1 MAARGPRTPSQMG
14 CFMDVLIVVATHLE
28 AQRLPKLPDARVV
41 VSGIGSVN
49 AALAAQAAILESRPR
64 LALSL
69 GIAGAYPNS
78 GLNIGDVC
86 VSSEMVFAGLGAMD
100 GAAFLNLEAMGFPL
114 FERGDERVYNALK
127 ADPRAELF
135 AASTGAK
142 LGPILTLETVTG
154 SLEMALALES
164 RVPGALAEG
173 MEGAGV
179 ALAASRLGVGC
190 LEIRGISNMVGPR
203 DRSGWRIPLA
213 LEALGHT
220 LEQGWSV
227 LQD

>member
-1 MAARGPRTPSQMG
+1 V
-14 CFMDVLIVVATHLE
+14 DVLIVVATHLE
-28 AQRLPKLPDARVV
+28 ARRLPKLPGARVV
-41 VSGIGSVN
+41 VGGIGPVN
-49 AALAAQAAILESRPR
+49 AALSTQSAILESRPD
-64 LALSL
+64 LALSV

-78 GLNIGDVC
+78 GLSIGDVC

-100 GAAFLNLEAMGFPL
+100 GATFLNLEAMGFPL
-114 FERGDERVYNALK
+114 LERNPERVYNALK
-127 ADPRAELF
+127 ADARAETF
-135 AASTGAK
+135 AANSGAR

-154 SLEMALALES
+154 SLEKALELEA

-179 ALAASRLGVGC
+179 ALAASRLGVGSFE
-190 LEIRGISNMVGPR
+190 LRGISNMVGPR

-213 LEALGHT
+213 LEALGHV

-227 LQD
+227 LHG

>member
-1 MAARGPRTPSQMG
+1 
-14 CFMDVLIVVATHLE
+14 MDVLIVVATQLE
-28 AQRLPKLPDARVV
+28 AERLPKLAQARVV

-49 AALAAQAAILESRPR
+49 AALATQAAILESRPS
-64 LALSL
+64 LALSV

-78 GLNIGDVC
+78 GLQIGDVC

-100 GAAFLNLEAMGFPL
+100 GAAFLNLESLGFPL
-114 FERGDERVYNALK
+114 LERDAERIYNALK
-127 ADPRAELF
+127 ADARASAF
-135 AASTGAK
+135 AANTGAK

-154 SLEMALALES
+154 SLEMALELES

-179 ALAASRLGVGC
+179 ALAASRLGVGSF
-190 LEIRGISNMVGPR
+190 EVRGISNMVGPR

-213 LEALGHT
+213 LEALGHV
-220 LEQGWSV
+220 LKQGWSV
-227 LQD
+227 LHA